1 MAKLALAGFVLWIAL
16 ALGVR
21 SWIQLRRTGH
31 SGIVVRASMGLGARA
46 LVGGTMVVIG
56 LCLVP
61 VAIGAELL
69 GRAPW
74 WDTTRPVASAAAIAV
89 YAIGLVGTFAS
100 QLAMRSSW
108 RMGVD
113 PTART
118 ELVTDGPFR
127 YVRNPIY
134 TFAIVSAAS
143 LVLAVPNAVS
153 VAAFALVAVGLDL
166 HVRQVEEPHLI
177 ASHGERYL
185 AWAGRTGRFVPV
197 LGRLSRRN

>member
-1 MAKLALAGFVLWIAL
+1 MAELALAGFVLWVAL
-16 ALGVR
+16 VLGVR

-31 SGIVVRASMGLGARA
+31 SGIVVRASMGLGPRA
-46 LVGGTMVVIG
+46 LIGGALVVAG

-61 VAIGAELL
+61 VAIAAELL

-74 WDTTRPVASAAAIAV
+74 WDTGRPVARAAAIAAYGV
-89 YAIGLVGTFAS
+89 GLVGTFAS

-113 PTART
+113 PAART

-134 TFAIVSAAS
+134 TFVILSAAS
-143 LVLAVPNAVS
+143 LVLAVPNAWS
-153 VAAFALVAVGLDL
+153 LAAFALVGLGFDL

-177 ASHGERYL
+177 ASHGEPYL
-185 AWAGRTGRFVPV
+185 AWAARTGRFVPG
-197 LGRLSRRN
+197 LGRLSRK